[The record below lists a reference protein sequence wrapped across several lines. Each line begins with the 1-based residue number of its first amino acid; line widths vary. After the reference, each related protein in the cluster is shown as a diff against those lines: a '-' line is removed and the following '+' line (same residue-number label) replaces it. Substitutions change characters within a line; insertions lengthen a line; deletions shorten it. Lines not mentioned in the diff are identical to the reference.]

1 MILVHQFSGI
11 SKNGW
16 KYCREHMTQPYLSN
30 AAYDICGV
38 ILQFKE
44 SNQDN
49 VAKALKMD
57 KSSVAKIV
65 NKCVLDGLIER
76 QINPDNRRE
85 YILRLT
91 EKGKITVQELIDL
104 VEQWQQE
111 ALSALD
117 EKEQEVFLQMLEK
130 IKVKTN
136 LMADQ
141 K

>member
-1 MILVHQFSGI
+1 MILVHHFSGI

-16 KYCREHMTQPYLSN
+16 KYCRERIKQPYLSN

-38 ILQFKE
+38 ILQFNE
-44 SNQDN
+44 PNQDN

-85 YILRLT
+85 YILHLT
-91 EKGKITVQELIDL
+91 EKGKSTVQELIDL
-104 VEQWQQE
+104 VEQWQKE
-111 ALSALD
+111 ALSVLD
-117 EKEQEVFLQMLEK
+117 EEEQELFLQMLEK
-130 IKVKTN
+130 IKDKTD
-136 LMADQ
+136 LMA
-141 K
+141 KE